1 MNVLIL
7 MLSDSPG
14 IGGMEKHARELSA
27 GLAAKELRVTLAGSQ
42 QHLQNLSSDVGA
54 ITINTTGSRHS
65 PVLLLRIL
73 RLIRSG
79 HFDVVH
85 AQGTKAAFVLQR
97 LSPLIRACRLIATI
111 HGFKSRYPKANA
123 FDRMIAVSKTL
134 TESIG
139 QPGVSVVYNG
149 VGLPTARPVQVPKT
163 EPPVWLAAGRL
174 VPVKGFRKL
183 IDAFQHCQGS
193 LLIAGEGPE
202 REALQQLIDA
212 TGQQNRIHLL
222 GHRNDLPSL
231 MSSTDGVIISS
242 EREGF
247 SYVCAEALLLGKPV
261 ISTNVPIANE
271 LLPPQHL
278 VDLTNPEALA
288 TCLRTPTAEL
298 LADQNDARAIA
309 VRDLTLNAMVENT
322 LNIYREVMHCEQ

>member
-27 GLAAKELRVTLAGSQ
+27 GLAAKGLRVTLAGSQ
-42 QHLQNLSSDVGA
+42 QHIQNLSSDVGT
-54 ITINTTGSRHS
+54 ITINTSGSRHS
-65 PVLLLRIL
+65 PALLLRIL

-79 HFDVVH
+79 HLDVVH

-111 HGFKSRYPKANA
+111 HGFKSRYPKARA
-123 FDRMIAVSKTL
+123 FDRLIAVSKTL
-134 TESIG
+134 AESIG
-139 QPGVSVVYNG
+139 QPGVSIVYNG
-149 VGLPTARPVQVPKT
+149 VSLPAAHPVQVPKT
-163 EPPVWLAAGRL
+163 ESPVWLAAGRL
-174 VPVKGFRKL
+174 VPVKGFQQL
-183 IDAFQHCQGS
+183 IDAFQHCKGS
-193 LLIAGEGPE
+193 LLIAGDGPD
-202 REALQQLIDA
+202 REALQQLIDT
-212 TGQQNRIHLL
+212 TGQKNRIHLL
-222 GHRNDLPSL
+222 GHRNDLSNL

-278 VDLTNPEALA
+278 VDLTKPRALA
-288 TCLRTPTAEL
+288 TCLRTPAAEL
-298 LADQNDARAIA
+298 LASQVEARAIA
-309 VRDLTLNAMVENT
+309 ARDLTLDAMIDNT
-322 LNIYREVMHCEQ
+322 LNIYREVVQHEH